1 MPEYG
6 NVKYNWISSG
16 ENVSDIILTSHD
28 LQKGSENFLWI
39 TQALLGLFPEQFGVS
54 DGSTY

>member
-16 ENVSDIILTSHD
+16 ENVSDTILTSHD

-39 TQALLGLFPEQFGVS
+39 TQALLGLFPE
-54 DGSTY
+54 